1 MDMQLDGILVYT
13 LHGVIVKLRRVVV
26 PIMKE
31 QLAIMKEQLAIMK
44 EQLAIMKEQLAIMKE
59 QLAIMTGFTVHVH
72 TRTINLSLLFSSS
85 SVPAAPKAPYTYP
98 VVPGG

>member
-1 MDMQLDGILVYT
+1 MQLDGILVYT
-13 LHGVIVKLRRVVV
+13 LHGVIVKLGRLVV
-26 PIMKE
+26 
-31 QLAIMKEQLAIMK
+31 AIMKEQLAIMK

-72 TRTINLSLLFSSS
+72 TRTINLSLLFPSS
-85 SVPAAPKAPYTYP
+85 SVPAAPKAPCTYP

>member
-1 MDMQLDGILVYT
+1 MVYWCAPCMV
-13 LHGVIVKLRRVVV
+13 HGVIVKLGRVVV
-26 PIMKE
+26 P
-31 QLAIMKEQLAIMK
+31 IMKEQLAIMK

-72 TRTINLSLLFSSS
+72 TRTINLSLLFPSS
-85 SVPAAPKAPYTYP
+85 SVPAAPKAPCTYP

>member
-31 QLAIMKEQLAIMK
+31 QLAIM
-44 EQLAIMKEQLAIMKE
+44 
-59 QLAIMTGFTVHVH
+59 TGFTVHVH

-85 SVPAAPKAPYTYP
+85 SVPTAPKAPRTYP

>member
-1 MDMQLDGILVYT
+1 MQLDGILVYT
-13 LHGVIVKLRRVVV
+13 LHGVIVKLGRVVV
-26 PIMKE
+26 P
-31 QLAIMKEQLAIMK
+31 IMKEQLAIMK

-85 SVPAAPKAPYTYP
+85 SVPAAPKAPCTYP